1 MNRLVIQVIQG
12 NLVLSSIC
20 RSKFLQKQYP
30 PKGIKLFIPPAYQVS
45 NGPPLMNVNGTL
57 TVCLSVTY
65 L

>member
-30 PKGIKLFIPPAYQVS
+30 PKGIKLFIPPRLPGIKWS
-45 NGPPLMNVNGTL
+45 TPNE
-57 TVCLSVTY
+57 C
-65 L
+65 